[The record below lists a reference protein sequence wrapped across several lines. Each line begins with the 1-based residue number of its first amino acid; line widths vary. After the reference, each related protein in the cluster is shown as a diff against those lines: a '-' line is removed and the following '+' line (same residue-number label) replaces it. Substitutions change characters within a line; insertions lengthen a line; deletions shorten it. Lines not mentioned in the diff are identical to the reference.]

1 MGVIGYVLSGIGLAI
16 IVLSNQIFN
25 VLLKMIP
32 SLKLPI
38 VIVLGVAF
46 VLVGVI
52 LLMDKGSSSSSVQHA
67 AEEVPIYEG
76 EGKHKR
82 IIGYKK
88 APKK

>member
-25 VLLKMIP
+25 LLSKLIP

-46 VLVGVI
+46 VLVGI
-52 LLMDKGSSSSSVQHA
+52 IFLMEKNSSSSGNVKHVS
-67 AEEVPIYEG
+67 EEVPIYSG
-76 EGKHKR
+76 EGKNKR
-82 IIGYKK
+82 IVGYKR
-88 APKK
+88 A